1 MNTHRLASLCA
12 IAVLSAPTLGLAA
25 DAEAGLAAVTDLG
38 GVNGTAL
45 ACSDM
50 KSAARARE
58 LMLAH
63 APKTPRFGAAYEE
76 STNAAFNA
84 QTGSGK
90 PCADPVERTAQLNQ
104 LALRLAE
111 TLPIAPKQ

>member
-1 MNTHRLASLCA
+1 MNSAKLLLALLV
-12 IAVLSAPTLGLAA
+12 AVSSAPTLVAAA
-25 DAEAGLAAVTDLG
+25 DADAGLVVVTELG
-38 GVNGTAL
+38 TVNGTAL

-76 STNAAFNA
+76 STQAAFAA

-90 PCADPVERTAQLNQ
+90 ACPNDIELTDRLNR
-104 LALRLAE
+104 LALKLAD
-111 TLPIAPKQ
+111 TLPVAAK

>member
-1 MNTHRLASLCA
+1 MNTAKLLLALLV
-12 IAVLSAPTLGLAA
+12 AVSSAPTFTLAA
-25 DAEAGLAAVTDLG
+25 DAEAGLVVVTQLG

-50 KSAARARE
+50 KAAARARQ

-76 STNAAFNA
+76 STQAAFTTH
-84 QTGSGK
+84 TGSGK
-90 PCADPVERTAQLNQ
+90 TCPSELELTDQLNR
-104 LALRLAE
+104 LALKLAD
-111 TLPIAPKQ
+111 TLPVTAK